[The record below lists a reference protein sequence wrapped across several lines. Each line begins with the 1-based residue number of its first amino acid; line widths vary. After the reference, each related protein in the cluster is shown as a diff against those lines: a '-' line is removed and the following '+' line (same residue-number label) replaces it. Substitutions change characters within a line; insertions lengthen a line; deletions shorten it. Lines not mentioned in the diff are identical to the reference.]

1 MPQTMNIYALVP
13 SVDTVIYAFL
23 FFIVTSSRPWQ
34 RRHKLFL
41 WFLSAAIFWSLA
53 DIFFR
58 MDLFLEY
65 KLLLAKV
72 IICGF
77 VWTVVQLHHFM
88 TSFYPRSQGYWLPFT
103 YTSLAA
109 IVALVV
115 LGYIPKSVVISEN
128 FYPVYG
134 LWLIVIAL
142 PLLTIAA
149 KNIFSLWRRLKVL
162 DDPVMANQIGYLIL
176 AIFVLVLFSS
186 AGSFLIIG
194 RELPITHL
202 GSMFTACIL
211 TYTTVRYKLVDVGVV
226 LRRGIAWATLGI
238 VGIAAYLLLLFSLEW
253 IFGFEVNFTIAVAAM
268 GMAVLAAIVV
278 YHVRGYFLE
287 RAERIFNKESYG
299 YRQRLFSFAARVRDI
314 FNLEELGGELLPL
327 VVNSINCRRGCLL
340 FPDAGSGD
348 FNTRFAESKGQG
360 NPLSG
365 LRLGKDNPIVEYLSR
380 EGKLLASGNLDILP
394 EFRGLWETERE
405 EIKAAE
411 IELFVPLISRGALA
425 SILVLGKKQRGK
437 YSLED
442 INLIE
447 VVANQVAISM
457 EREYLHEQLS
467 EREKELSVINRLTA
481 TITSSLDIQE
491 VYEKFAAGMKEVVD
505 VDWAAIALI
514 DGDEL
519 YFLTLSATLGS
530 AWQTGERI
538 PLKGTA
544 TEWVAI
550 HKRSLFEPDLARER
564 KFWTGEEHLKQGV
577 RSIVYLP
584 LVIKNE
590 VIGSLIVASRH
601 TDAYNQ
607 KQISLLTRL
616 ASQIAMPIENAKLYT
631 KAEQRART
639 DELTE
644 LSNRRHLEE
653 CLKREIERHTRY
665 SGTFSLIMLD
675 LDFFKAY
682 NDAHGHVAGDEL
694 LRRAAGIMK
703 GSIRA
708 ADEAF
713 RYGGDEFAILLP
725 QTAVD
730 AAYEV
735 AERVRTQ
742 IAAEMEARQAPVS
755 ASLGLAGWPADGV
768 VAEQV
773 VNAADAALYYAKRTG
788 GNRSCL
794 SSKILPSLLEP
805 TKVGGEIEGGA
816 LSTIYALAATVEAK
830 GRYTYGHSQKVNNY
844 AVALGEALGLLP
856 SEMTR
861 LSTSALLHDIGK
873 IGIPD
878 AILGKPDKLD
888 VEEWEVIRRHSQLGA
903 TIVGHIPSLASC
915 LPAILHHHERYD
927 GSGYPSGLK
936 GKNIPLEA
944 RILGIADAVAA
955 MTSARPH
962 RDALSYQEVL
972 KELKRNS
979 GMQFDPELIEVFIP
993 VAEVM
998 FAEEAKVGKN
1008 PGKDKPS

>member
-1 MPQTMNIYALVP
+1 LPQTMNIYCLVP
-13 SVDTVIYAFL
+13 LIAAVAFIPLFVIL
-23 FFIVTSSRPWQ
+23 LGNRPWTRQQ
-34 RRHKLFL
+34 RLLVWYLMVAILWGLTDFLCRSSFFMPYKVFLVQAVICIFL
-41 WFLSAAIFWSLA
+41 WAS
-53 DIFFR
+53 
-58 MDLFLEY
+58 
-65 KLLLAKV
+65 
-72 IICGF
+72 
-77 VWTVVQLHHFM
+77 VQLHYF
-88 TSFYPRSQGYWLPFT
+88 TYSFYRVGSFGFPFA
-103 YTSLAA
+103 YAIPVVCAVLA
-109 IVALVV
+109 L
-115 LGYIPKSVVISEN
+115 LGYIPENVIITAESLIPEYGN
-128 FYPVYG
+128 WIYLLGLLLFILVSKDIYFLMRRLGTLADPVRRNQIVY
-134 LWLIVIAL
+134 LIVGISIL
-142 PLLTIAA
+142 TLFIGSSITTYGRQFPL
-149 KNIFSLWRRLKVL
+149 N
-162 DDPVMANQIGYLIL
+162 
-176 AIFVLVLFSS
+176 
-186 AGSFLIIG
+186 
-194 RELPITHL
+194 HL
-202 GSMFTACIL
+202 GNLTCACIL
-211 TYTTVRYKLVDVGVV
+211 TYAAVRHQLVDVRVV
-226 LRRGIAWATLGI
+226 LRRGLAWITLGI
-238 VGIAAYLLLLFSLEW
+238 VGLAIFSLLLLSLEW
-253 IFGFEVNFTIAVAAM
+253 IFGFEVNFAIVVAAM

-278 YHVRGYFLE
+278 YHARGYFLE
-287 RAERIFNKESYG
+287 RAERIFSKESYG

-327 VVNSINCRRGCLL
+327 VINSINCKGGCLL

-348 FNTRFAESKGQG
+348 FSTRFIEPNGQA

-365 LRLGKDNPIVEYLSR
+365 LRLRKDNPIVEYLKR
-380 EGKLLASGNLDILP
+380 GGKLLASEDLDILP
-394 EFRGLWETERE
+394 EFRGLWESERE

-411 IELFVPLISRGALA
+411 IELFVPVISRGALA
-425 SILVLGKKQRGK
+425 SILVLGKKQKGR

-442 INLIE
+442 VNLIE

-481 TITSSLDIQE
+481 IITSSLDIQE

-505 VDWAAIALI
+505 VDWATIALI
-514 DGDEL
+514 DGDEV
-519 YFLTLSATLGS
+519 YFLALSATLGS
-530 AWQTGERI
+530 AWQAGERI

-550 HKRSLFEPDLARER
+550 HKRSLFEPDLVQER
-564 KFWTGEEHLKQGV
+564 KFWTGEEHLRRGI
-577 RSIVYLP
+577 RSIAYLP
-584 LVIKNE
+584 LTIKDE
-590 VIGSLIVASRH
+590 AIGSLVVASRH
-601 TDAYNQ
+601 PDAYDQ
-607 KQISLLTRL
+607 RQTSFLEHL
-616 ASQIAMPIENAKLYT
+616 ALQIAMPIENAKLYA

-682 NDAHGHVAGDEL
+682 NDAHGHIAGDEL
-694 LRRAAGIMK
+694 LRQTAKVIK

-713 RYGGDEFAILLP
+713 RYGGDEFVILLP

-742 IAAEMEARQAPVS
+742 IAAEMEARQALVS

-768 VAEQV
+768 VAEQII
-773 VNAADAALYYAKRTG
+773 NAADAALYYAKRTG
-788 GNRSCL
+788 GNRSRL

-805 TKVGGEIEGGA
+805 AEIGGEIEGGA

-830 GRYTYGHSQKVNNY
+830 DRYTYGHSQKVNSY

-878 AILGKPDKLD
+878 AILGKPGKLD
-888 VEEWEVIRRHSQLGA
+888 AEEWEVIKGHPQLGA
-903 TIVGHIPSLASC
+903 TIVGHIPSLVSC

-955 MTSARPH
+955 MTSARPY

-979 GMQFDPELIEVFIP
+979 GTQFDLELIEVFIP
-993 VAEVM
+993 VLEAM

-1008 PGKDKPS
+1008 PGEDKAS